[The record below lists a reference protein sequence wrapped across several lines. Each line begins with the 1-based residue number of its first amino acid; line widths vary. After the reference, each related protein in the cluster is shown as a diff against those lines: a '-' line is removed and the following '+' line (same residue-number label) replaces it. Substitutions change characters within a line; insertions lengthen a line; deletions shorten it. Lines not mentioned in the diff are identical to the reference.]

1 MIYLLD
7 KTLFSLATITE
18 ENYLKAILHLSESS
32 RKVTISNLSEA
43 LDVSKPTTNSMVK
56 NLQEQGWV
64 EYEKYKPLVLSAK
77 GRKTAALVLR
87 KHRLTEMYLV
97 EKMGFA
103 WEEVHE
109 IAEQIEHIKS
119 PLFFDRMDKL
129 MEFPKVD
136 PHGSPIPDKEGNMEA
151 THYSPL
157 IESAA
162 NTEVVVAALV
172 NSSREFL
179 LFLNEKGIQL
189 GSKLKVISRSEF
201 DQSVAVEF
209 NGKKET
215 LSAKVS
221 RSLLVDLIK

>member
-1 MIYLLD
+1 M
-7 KTLFSLATITE
+7 
-18 ENYLKAILHLSESS
+18 HLSESS
-32 RKVTISNLSEA
+32 KKVTISNLSEA
-43 LDVSKPTTNSMVK
+43 LDVSKPTANSMVK

-77 GRKTAALVLR
+77 GRKTAALILR

-119 PLFFDRMDKL
+119 PLFFDRMDEL
-129 MEFPKVD
+129 MDFPKVD

-221 RSLLVDLIK
+221 RSLLVDLIE